1 MKKKTTIIIAAIA
14 LITVLCSCEPND
26 YCGRVNTENQPIEEK
41 DYQVTF
47 LFEIDSIRVYRF
59 RDNGTAVYF
68 TNANG
73 KTQYDYTTHHTYR
86 SGKVTHHRTVTHH
99 EESINTRED

>member
-1 MKKKTTIIIAAIA
+1 MKNKNLIIVVIA
-14 LITVLCSCEPND
+14 LMSVLCGCEPGD
-26 YCGRVNTENQPIEEK
+26 SRGRVETENQPIEEK

-47 LFEIDSIRVYRF
+47 LFEVDSIRVYRF
-59 RDNGTAVYF
+59 RDNGRAVYF

-86 SGKVTHHRTVTHH
+86 SGHVTHHRTRTHH

>member
-1 MKKKTTIIIAAIA
+1 MKNKNLIIAAIA

-26 YCGRVNTENQPIEEK
+26 YRGRVNTENQPIEEK

-59 RDNGTAVYF
+59 RDNGRDVYF